1 MVQPIGSLI
10 SSNERKTVKT
20 LDAHQRFAIAL
31 IVAIVVFLLS
41 SSLKFAYR
49 TILTWNAFA
58 WSAMFV
64 TWVRIFF
71 ADARAS
77 IRSAKLQDSGRTAIF
92 IFVVFS
98 TVASLF
104 AVALLIGTAKGL
116 KGEALSG
123 HILLAAGT
131 VVSSWAL
138 VHTVF
143 AMHYAHLFY
152 RDLGND
158 TDSEEG
164 SGLDFPDE
172 KTPDFLDFA
181 YFSFV
186 IGMTFQVSDVQITS
200 RSIRRLALLHGILSF
215 VFNTLI
221 LALSINLISG
231 LF

>member
-1 MVQPIGSLI
+1 M
-10 SSNERKTVKT
+10 KT

-31 IVAIVVFLLS
+31 VVAIIVFFLS
-41 SSLKFAYR
+41 SGQKFAYQI
-49 TILTWNAFA
+49 ILTWNAFA
-58 WSAMFV
+58 WSAMLL
-64 TWVRIFF
+64 TWFRIFF

-77 IRSAKLQDSGRTAIF
+77 FLSAKLEDSGRTAIF
-92 IFVVFS
+92 VFVVLS

-104 AVALLIGTAKGL
+104 AVALLIGSAKGL

-143 AMHYAHLFY
+143 TMHYAHLFY
-152 RDLGND
+152 RELGDDD
-158 TDSEEG
+158 TDSEQG
-164 SGLDFPDE
+164 SGLDFPEE

-200 RSIRRLALLHGILSF
+200 RAIRRLALFHGILSF